1 MNITQRN
8 VAIGISLIL
17 GGYILWYFSE
27 IVAYVLVAWVI
38 SMLGQPIMRF
48 FHNRVRIGKRRVP
61 PSVSALLVL
70 SFFLLIIISLISIFV
85 PLVVTQANN
94 LSQVDYNTFTNGLK
108 QPIQHLTDW
117 GHRFGLIKPKEDILI
132 TLQHAFS
139 TWFSPTLVSD
149 FFRNILMTASSVAIG
164 TVSVLFISFFFLK
177 ERNMFTEFVAQL
189 VPNQHDAG
197 VREAVSD
204 TTTMLSRYFSGL
216 LLQMFFVV
224 FFLTIALWLLGIE
237 NAILIAIFA
246 ALINIVPYLGP
257 MMGCAFALF
266 ITVSS
271 SLHLDFYDETVPML
285 IKVTALFGAMQFLN
299 DWIVQPAIFSNRV
312 AAHPL
317 EIFIITLV
325 GAKIGGIGGMIL
337 AIPTYT
343 VIRIV
348 AREFF
353 NHIRIVRKITS
364 TLNDVV
370 PND

>member
-1 MNITQRN
+1 MNQMQRN
-8 VAIGISLIL
+8 IAIGISLLI
-17 GGYILWYFSE
+17 GAYILWYFSE
-27 IVAYVLVAWVI
+27 IVAYVLIAWVV
-38 SMLGQPIMRF
+38 SMLGQPLMRF
-48 FHNRVRIGKRRVP
+48 LARVRIGKRHLP
-61 PSVSALLVL
+61 PSVSALLVMTL
-70 SFFLLIIISLISIFV
+70 FLLILFSLVSIFV

-94 LSQVDYNTFTNGLK
+94 LSELDYNAFTSGLK
-108 QPIQHLTDW
+108 QPIEHLTSW
-117 GHRFGLIKPKEDILI
+117 GRRFGLIKPKEDILM
-132 TLQHAFS
+132 TLQHSFS
-139 TWFSPTLVSD
+139 AWFSPTLVSD
-149 FFRNILMTASSVAIG
+149 FFRNILMTASSIVIG

-177 ERNMFTEFVAQL
+177 DRHMFTEFVAQL
-189 VPNQHDAG
+189 VPNKYDSG
-197 VREAVSD
+197 VREAVND

-216 LLQMFFVV
+216 LIQMTFVV
-224 FFLTIALWLLGIE
+224 IFLSTALWIMGIQ

-257 MMGCAFALF
+257 MLGCTFALF
-266 ITVSS
+266 ITISS
-271 SLHLDFYDETVPML
+271 SLHLDFYAETVPML
-285 IKVTALFGAMQFLN
+285 LKVTVLFGTMQFLN

-317 EIFIITLV
+317 EIFIVTLV

-353 NHIRIVRKITS
+353 YHIRIVKKITS
-364 TLNDVV
+364 GLDDVV

>member
-1 MNITQRN
+1 MNLTQRN
-8 VAIGISLIL
+8 IAIGISLLI
-17 GGYILWYFSE
+17 GAYILWYFSE
-27 IVAYVLVAWVI
+27 IVAYVLIAWVV
-38 SMLGQPIMRF
+38 SMLGQPLMRF
-48 FHNRVRIGKRRVP
+48 LARVRIGKRHLP
-61 PSVSALLVL
+61 PSVSALLVMTL
-70 SFFLLIIISLISIFV
+70 FMLILFALVSIFV

-94 LSQVDYNTFTNGLK
+94 LSELDYNSFTNGLK
-108 QPIQHLTDW
+108 QPIEHLTNW
-117 GHRFGLIKPKEDILI
+117 GHRFGLIKPKEDILMA
-132 TLQHAFS
+132 LQHSFS
-139 TWFSPTLVSD
+139 AWFSPTLVSD
-149 FFRNILMTASSVAIG
+149 FFRNILMTASSIMIG

-177 ERNMFTEFVAQL
+177 ERHMFTEFVAQL
-189 VPNQHDAG
+189 VPNKYDSG
-197 VREAVSD
+197 VREAVND

-216 LLQMFFVV
+216 LIQMTFVV
-224 FFLTIALWLLGIE
+224 IFLSTALWIMGIQ

-257 MMGCAFALF
+257 MLGCIFALF
-266 ITVSS
+266 ITISS
-271 SLHLDFYDETVPML
+271 SLHLDFYAETVPML
-285 IKVTALFGAMQFLN
+285 IKVMVLFGTMQFLN

-317 EIFIITLV
+317 EIFIVTLV

-353 NHIRIVRKITS
+353 YHIRIVQKITS
-364 TLNDVV
+364 GLDDVV

>member
-1 MNITQRN
+1 MNLTQRN
-8 VAIGISLIL
+8 IAIGLSLIL

-27 IVAYVLVAWVI
+27 IVAYVLIAWVV
-38 SMLGQPIMRF
+38 SMLGQPLMRF
-48 FHNRVRIGKRRVP
+48 LHTRARIGKRHIP

-70 SFFLLIIISLISIFV
+70 TLFILIIVSLISIFV

-94 LSQVDYNTFTNGLK
+94 LSELDYNAFTNGLK
-108 QPIQHLTDW
+108 QPIAQLTSW
-117 GHRFGLIKPKEDILI
+117 GHRFGLIKPKEDIVMA
-132 TLQHAFS
+132 LQHSFS
-139 TWFSPTLVSD
+139 AWFSPSLISD
-149 FFRNILMTASSVAIG
+149 FFRNILMTASGVAIG

-177 ERNMFTEFVAQL
+177 ERHMFTEFVAQL
-189 VPNQHDAG
+189 VPNKYDAG
-197 VREAVSD
+197 VREAVND

-216 LLQMFFVV
+216 LLQMFFVI
-224 FFLTIALWLLGIE
+224 FFLTISLWIMGIQNAL
-237 NAILIAIFA
+237 LIAIFA

-285 IKVTALFGAMQFLN
+285 IKVVVLFGAMQFLN

-317 EIFIITLV
+317 EIFIVTLV

-353 NHIRIVRKITS
+353 NHIRIVQKITS
-364 TLNDVV
+364 GLDDVV